1 MKLFL
6 HNYLS
11 HRSTIIDLNQFQ
23 GKVIYIQGLNGAG
36 KSSLFSSVLWAFYGN
51 DPRTRTKIKTDVI
64 HSGKDVA
71 AVKVT
76 FHKDGKEY
84 LICRAVDSSHRHIIK
99 IEESGKDISLK
110 NLTDNQNIIQNIVG
124 FSYQDFLRLFYL
136 TPTTLNFISM
146 QPAERLNVFSNYL
159 KFHIID
165 SLKSA
170 IKKEF
175 DKVNE
180 EHFEVENKIYLLKG
194 HINDLLDTINGF
206 KEILGDLENDE
217 KIKELEKR
225 QAELIEKIEE
235 VNNLIKEIEKTSD
248 EKTQKQ
254 INDEIIR
261 LNKYYSDIEE
271 KISNLTLEYKVLKD
285 ISKPELN
292 IKENRC
298 AVCGSVLN
306 KDMIERIKKDYQRQL
321 EQYNLLLQKNSKI
334 EEHNREIDVKIE
346 NLEKEKDEIEQRIKS
361 IKEQYEKT
369 VLSAHN
375 NMVNLMKESRDLR
388 NELNTVEHQISDHYQ
403 SISKLQSQIDLANQ
417 MYQNSLNE
425 INGLQPHLEELKK
438 RKDAYDYVY
447 NELLSSKGLKL
458 FVLNY
463 VISLLNNEIKFI
475 SGLID
480 FNGHVEYIGT
490 EDGLE
495 VECSIGNAPSY
506 SCASNG
512 QKRLVD
518 FIIAISFMSLFQS
531 ILNGFVPFIVVDEA
545 LDSLDNKHVEN
556 IVRLLKQVASEFS
569 IPVFII
575 SQNQEIGLLSNR
587 ILAIKLHNGESMV
600 EVL

>member
-23 GKVIYIQGLNGAG
+23 GKVVYVQGLNGTG

-71 AVKVT
+71 AVKII

-84 LICRAVDSSHRHIIK
+84 LICRAIDSSHRYIIE

-110 NLTDNQNIIQNIVG
+110 NLTDNQDIIQNIIG

-146 QPAERLNVFSNYL
+146 QPSERLNVFSNYL

-170 IKKEF
+170 IKKEY
-175 DKVNE
+175 DKVKE
-180 EHFEVENKIYLLKG
+180 EHFEVDNKIYLLKG
-194 HINDLLDTINGF
+194 HIKDLLDTIEGF
-206 KEILGDLENDE
+206 KESLEDLGNNK

-225 QAELIEKIEE
+225 QVELLEKIGK
-235 VNNLIKEIEKTSD
+235 VDNNIKNIENASD
-248 EKTQKQ
+248 EKAQKQ
-254 INDEIIR
+254 IDNEIIR
-261 LNKYYSDIEE
+261 LNERYSEIED
-271 KISNLTLEYKVLKD
+271 KISNLVLEYKVLED

-306 KDMIERIKKDYQRQL
+306 QDVIEKMKHDYQRQL

-334 EEHNREIDVKIE
+334 EEYNKEIDEKVKE
-346 NLEKEKDEIEQRIKS
+346 LEKEKDDLEKKIKS

-388 NELNTVEHQISDHYQ
+388 NELDIIEHQISEHYQ

-425 INGLQPHLEELKK
+425 INVLQPHLEKLKK
-438 RKDAYDYVY
+438 RKDTYDYVY
-447 NELLSSKGLKL
+447 NELLSSRGLKL

-463 VISLLNNEIKFI
+463 VLSLLNNEIKFI

-480 FNGHVEYIGT
+480 FDGYIEYIGT

-531 ILNGFVPFIVVDEA
+531 VLNGFVPFIVVDEA
-545 LDSLDNKHVEN
+545 LDSLDNEHVES

-575 SQNQEIGLLSNR
+575 SQNEEIGLLANQT
-587 ILAIKLHNGESMV
+587 IHIKLHNGESLV